1 MLHVGHQ
8 PVVQFV
14 ALAEDLEQFD
24 AGAHHGRGQRVGE
37 EVGPRP
43 LPQHVDDLAA
53 ARRKSAH
60 GAAESLAQRTG
71 QDVDLAAQ
79 IVKFRDAAPRSAQHA
94 GRVAFVDHHQRVV
107 LPRQAA
113 DLVQR
118 SGIAVHREDPVGAD
132 HAEALRLRTFEA
144 ILQRLHVG
152 IGVAVTHRLREPHA
166 VDDRGVV
173 QRIRDDGVLLREE
186 RFENAA
192 VGVEAGGVENRVL
205 RAEIIGDRTFQL
217 LVNIL
222 AAADEPHRRHAE
234 TPFVHGPFGRFDQAF
249 VVRKTQIVVGAE
261 IQHGAARDFDLGT
274 LRRGDHPFG
283 LIQSRRLDISEFPL
297 EIFLDFPVHR
307 LKVLRFH

>member
-1 MLHVGHQ
+1 M
-8 PVVQFV
+8 
-14 ALAEDLEQFD
+14 
-24 AGAHHGRGQRVGE
+24 
-37 EVGPRP
+37 
-43 LPQHVDDLAA
+43 
-53 ARRKSAH
+53 
-60 GAAESLAQRTG
+60 
-71 QDVDLAAQ
+71 
-79 IVKFRDAAPRSAQHA
+79 
-94 GRVAFVDHHQRVV
+94 AFVDHHQRVV

-118 SGIAVHREDPVGAD
+118 SGVAVHREDPVGAD

-152 IGVAVTHRLREPHA
+152 IGVAVAHRLREPHA

-186 RFENAA
+186 RLENAA
-192 VGVEAGGVENRVL
+192 VGVEAGSVENRVL

-234 TPFVHGPFGRFDQAF
+234 TPLVHGPFGRFDQAF

-307 LKVLRFH
+307 LKVLRFHWRYLMI